1 MPSIKCVSQNAAKAQ
16 LSKQTNH
23 NWIKH
28 RPDSELELNITRVRT
43 RRQLRNQKHVLVD
56 MIFLLN
62 DVQHHLLYLQCN
74 TTRISTSTQ
83 QIRTLGRHGTY
94 INCCTKQSK
103 AMYWSNICVHWWMHF
118 IQRTHTCTGTQT
130 STCTS
135 MNRNTPLEQRWKC
148 IGLYFRPQ
156 RVRTFDPSSDMAIFG
171 TSAS

>member
-62 DVQHHLLYLQCN
+62 DVKNYLLYLQCN

-83 QIRTLGRHGTY
+83 QIRTLGRNGAY
-94 INCCTKQSK
+94 IHCCTKNIK
-103 AMYWSNICVHWWMHF
+103 TMFWSNICVHWWVHS
-118 IQRTHTCTGTQT
+118 IQRARAHTHTYTHTCTQT

-135 MNRNTPLEQRWKC
+135 MNRNTPLEQK
-148 IGLYFRPQ
+148 L
-156 RVRTFDPSSDMAIFG
+156 
-171 TSAS
+171 